1 MGKSKDKKS
10 KNKDKKSKK
19 DKAHKRPGKSKSG
32 KSKSGKS
39 KSAKQGKASASKSA
53 KLGKVSASKGAKAQ
67 ARITGRQ
74 PSSLAEA
81 MPTLTIDIGGTGTK
95 MVPLD
100 AAGNAVTKRMRE
112 LTPRPAHPEPVLEV
126 IRGLVA
132 KVEHPFERVSV
143 GFPGVV
149 IRGVVHTA
157 PNLDTEAW
165 RGFDMQ
171 SAIAEITGKP
181 TRVIN
186 DADLQGYGVITG
198 VGVELA
204 LTLGTGLGSALY
216 SDGHL
221 VPNLEWGHHPFGDG
235 KTYEERI
242 NDEVAE
248 SVPIEEFRARVKAM
262 LEQMQPILN
271 YERLYIGGGNAKL
284 LDLKDLPGQ
293 VEIFKNVEGM
303 EGGMRLWADT
313 YE

>member
-10 KNKDKKSKK
+10 DKKAHDKK
-19 DKAHKRPGKSKSG
+19 RAKDAKKAKGDKKGKGDKKQKKKKLAPLHERAPG
-32 KSKSGKS
+32 
-39 KSAKQGKASASKSA
+39 A
-53 KLGKVSASKGAKAQ
+53 
-67 ARITGRQ
+67 
-74 PSSLAEA
+74 LAA
-81 MPTLTIDIGGTGTK
+81 PMPTLTIDIGGTGLK

-100 AAGNAVTKRMRE
+100 AQGNAVTKRMRE

-126 IRGLVA
+126 LRGMIA
-132 KVEHPFERVSV
+132 RIEHPYDRVSV

-149 IRGVVHTA
+149 VRGVTMTA

-165 RGFDMQ
+165 RNFDMQ
-171 SAIAEITGKP
+171 KAIAEITGKP

-198 VGVELA
+198 KGVELA
-204 LTLGTGLGSALY
+204 LTLGTGLGSALF

-221 VPNLEWGHHPFGDG
+221 VPNLEWGHHPYGDG
-235 KTYEERI
+235 KTYEQRV

-248 SVPIEEFRARVKAM
+248 SVPQEEFQARVKAM

-284 LDLKDLPGQ
+284 LDLAALPGQ
-293 VEIFKNVEGM
+293 VERFRNVEGM

-313 YE
+313 FDGE